1 MRIKRIYI
9 LYVFQLFF
17 IGLFMLVLLG
27 YRLET
32 TKKTFFEN
40 EMFSPA
46 VRGLQMS
53 NNQLNEDVHFQIP
66 VLPDLKYTISRY
78 LAYGESEIIRGVYGT
93 EDVFGFSGLI
103 GEGRYFTADD
113 YASANPVAVLGSEAA
128 EKSEVQD
135 GKRYYI
141 YNNIP
146 YEVIG
151 IFAKQGNLADK
162 AVFLNLTALDRDIS
176 QLGGI
181 YYVDAADKSTVSSVI
196 NQIYLDVGNAFTISE
211 VAFEPT
217 ASRVLGKMCMTLFL
231 FSAISALLC
240 LIITSMFLV
249 SGQRYSIA
257 VKKLC
262 GMTKAELFRYYGGIM
277 LLIAAAAFLL
287 ILGAMFLMT
296 HVVKNGIFVTSSV
309 GSVHYLL
316 TAVILIGICLCNTH
330 YITKL
335 SDAVDISGVLKGI

>member
-27 YRLET
+27 YWLET

-53 NNQLNEDVHFQIP
+53 NNKLNEDVDFQIP
-66 VLPDLKYTISRY
+66 VLPDLKYTINRY
-78 LAYGESEIIRGVYGT
+78 LAYGDAGIVRGVYGT
-93 EDVFGFSGLI
+93 DDVFGFSSLI

-113 YASANPVAVLGSEAA
+113 YNSASPVAVLGSNAA
-128 EKSEVQD
+128 KNAEIQD
-135 GKRYYI
+135 GKRCYI
-141 YNNIP
+141 YNNIA

-151 IFAKQGNLADK
+151 VFAAQGNLADN
-162 AVFLNLTALDRDIS
+162 AVFLNLTALDRDIG
-176 QLGGI
+176 QLGGVYFI
-181 YYVDAADKSTVSSVI
+181 DAADKSTVSSVI
-196 NQIYLDVGNAFTISE
+196 NQIYLDVGNAFTVSE
-211 VAFEPT
+211 IAFEPT
-217 ASRVLGKMCMTLFL
+217 SSRVLGRMCMTLFL

-262 GMTKAELFRYYGGIM
+262 GMTKHELFRHYGGIM

-296 HVVKNGIFVTSSV
+296 HVVKNGIFVTSGV

-316 TAVILIGICLCNTH
+316 TAGILIGICLCNTH

-335 SDAVDISGVLKGI
+335 SDAVDISGVLKGV